1 MVARAGDDD
10 ASMAELPWASVF
22 DPAANVRAL
31 SAIQARGFRAATEVV
46 DRFVR
51 LTDRGFGAPVGPAEE
66 NASEPP
72 VASLAPG
79 GNDSGGYPEIGRL
92 VKSLQNAVSQL
103 GESTLGAT
111 KSAEPGLDLGNS
123 AASGEAQLES
133 TEPGPAVTEVWLH
146 NRGSVDLG
154 KVRLRCSDLLSHD
167 GAVIESSRIRFEPDV
182 VPMPDRCS
190 RGVTVEVD
198 VPQDL
203 SPGRYRGT
211 LLADGHADVWLP
223 VVLNIGPRTS

>member
-10 ASMAELPWASVF
+10 ASMSELPWASVF

-51 LTDRGFGAPVGPAEE
+51 LTERGFGAPVGPTEG
-66 NASEPP
+66 SP
-72 VASLAPG
+72 SD

-92 VKSLQNAVSQL
+92 VKSFQNVVSQL
-103 GESTLGAT
+103 GESTLGAP
-111 KSAEPGLDLGNS
+111 KSTEPGLDLGNS
-123 AASGEAQLES
+123 AASGEARLEA
-133 TEPGPAVTEVWLH
+133 TESGPAITEVWLH
-146 NRGSVDLG
+146 NRGPVDLG
-154 KVRLRCSDLLSHD
+154 KVQLRCSDLLSHD
-167 GAVIESSRIRFEPDV
+167 GTVVDSSRIRFEPDV
-182 VPMPDRCS
+182 VPMPDRSS
-190 RGVTVEVD
+190 RGITVEVD

-203 SPGRYRGT
+203 PPGRYRGT

-223 VVLNIGPRTS
+223 VVLNMGPRAS

>member
-1 MVARAGDDD
+1 MVRAGDDD

-51 LTDRGFGAPVGPAEE
+51 LTERGFGAPVGPTEE
-66 NASEPP
+66 TPCD
-72 VASLAPG
+72 
-79 GNDSGGYPEIGRL
+79 GNDSAGYPEIGRL

-103 GESTLGAT
+103 GEATLGET
-111 KSAEPGLDLGNS
+111 KSTEPGVDLGNS
-123 AASGEAQLES
+123 AASGEAQLEAS
-133 TEPGPAVTEVWLH
+133 ERGPATTEVWLH
-146 NRGSVDLG
+146 NRSPVDLG

-167 GAVIESSRIRFEPDV
+167 GTVIDSSRIRFEPDV
-182 VPMPDRCS
+182 VPMPDRSS
-190 RGVTVEVD
+190 RGITVEVD

-203 SPGRYRGT
+203 PPGRYRGT

-223 VVLNIGPRTS
+223 VVLNMGPRAS

>member
-66 NASEPP
+66 NASD
-72 VASLAPG
+72 

-123 AASGEAQLES
+123 AASGEAQLEA

-146 NRGSVDLG
+146 NRGPVDLG

-167 GAVIESSRIRFEPDV
+167 GAVIESSRIRLEPDV

-198 VPQDL
+198 VPQGL

-223 VVLNIGPRTS
+223 VVLNIGPRAS

>member
-1 MVARAGDDD
+1 MVRAGDDD

-51 LTDRGFGAPVGPAEE
+51 LTERGFGAPVGPTEE
-66 NASEPP
+66 SP
-72 VASLAPG
+72 SD
-79 GNDSGGYPEIGRL
+79 GNDSVGYPEIGRL

-103 GESTLGAT
+103 GEATLGAT
-111 KSAEPGLDLGNS
+111 KSAEPALDLGNS
-123 AASGEAQLES
+123 AASGEAQLE
-133 TEPGPAVTEVWLH
+133 TTQPGPAVTEVWLH
-146 NRGSVDLG
+146 NRGAVDLG

-167 GAVIESSRIRFEPDV
+167 GTVIDSSRIRFEPDV
-182 VPMPDRCS
+182 VPMPDRSS
-190 RGVTVEVD
+190 RGITVEVD

-203 SPGRYRGT
+203 PPGYYRGT
-211 LLADGHADVWLP
+211 LLADGHANVWLP
-223 VVLNIGPRTS
+223 VVLNMGPRAS

>member
-51 LTDRGFGAPVGPAEE
+51 LTERGFGAPVGPTEE
-66 NASEPP
+66 TPSDD
-72 VASLAPG
+72 
-79 GNDSGGYPEIGRL
+79 NDSGGYPEIGRL

-103 GESTLGAT
+103 GESALGAT
-111 KSAEPGLDLGNS
+111 KSTEPGLDLGNS
-123 AASGEAQLES
+123 AASGEAQLHASES
-133 TEPGPAVTEVWLH
+133 GPTATEVWLH
-146 NRGSVDLG
+146 NRGPVDLG

-167 GAVIESSRIRFEPDV
+167 GTVVESSRIRFEPDV
-182 VPMPDRCS
+182 VPMPDRSS

-198 VPQDL
+198 VPQNL
-203 SPGRYRGT
+203 PPGRYRGT

-223 VVLNIGPRTS
+223 VVLNMGPRAS

>member
-66 NASEPP
+66 SASD
-72 VASLAPG
+72 

-123 AASGEAQLES
+123 AASGEAQLEA

-146 NRGSVDLG
+146 NRGPVDLG

-167 GAVIESSRIRFEPDV
+167 GAVIESSRIRLEPDV

-198 VPQDL
+198 VPQGL
-203 SPGRYRGT
+203 SPGSYRGT

-223 VVLNIGPRTS
+223 VVLNIGPRAS

>member
-1 MVARAGDDD
+1 MVRAGDDD

-22 DPAANVRAL
+22 DPAANARAL

-51 LTDRGFGAPVGPAEE
+51 LTERGFGAPIGPTEE
-66 NASEPP
+66 TPFD
-72 VASLAPG
+72 

-103 GESTLGAT
+103 GDATLGAT
-111 KSAEPGLDLGNS
+111 KSTEPGLDLGNS
-123 AASGEAQLES
+123 AASGEARLEA
-133 TEPGPAVTEVWLH
+133 TESGPAVTEVWLH
-146 NRGSVDLG
+146 NRGPMDLG

-167 GAVIESSRIRFEPDV
+167 GTVIDSSRVRFEPDV
-182 VPMPDRCS
+182 VPMPDRSS
-190 RGVTVEVD
+190 RGITVEVD

-203 SPGRYRGT
+203 PTGRYRGT

-223 VVLNIGPRTS
+223 VVLNMGPRAS